1 MVAEFANGTLLA
13 GLLAFAILVIAWIA
27 INASAGGR
35 VISSS
40 NRAASTFAST
50 LLS

>member
-35 VISSS
+35 VVGSS
-40 NRAASTFAST
+40 NRAATALGSAS
-50 LLS
+50 LS